1 MKAGRV
7 SSILAFTLWVA
18 AAFAVSA
25 QAATVEE
32 LLAGINKLPPKERQK
47 RLEEGAKKEGNLVVY
62 SNQGLDTIQEYAN
75 AFGKKYPFIKVESSR
90 LQGAKGLD
98 RILLENRMGKL
109 PADVVGVDFDN
120 ISELLKTGMHARYDS
135 PEKKN
140 FPSQFWDKDGRWY
153 VVDYTLV
160 VIAYNTNL
168 VKFSE
173 APKGYADLLN
183 TKWKNDISID
193 TEPEQAVFVW
203 LMEWGEEKT
212 VNYMK
217 ALMRNGAVPR
227 RGHTLQVQ
235 LLCSGE
241 TKIAVEV
248 YPPRVLQMK
257 HEKGC
262 PIGMV
267 FPNPTPGSLG
277 SHTGIV
283 KTSKHPHAAAL
294 YIDFMLSED
303 GVVALAK
310 GGGSISARKNAKAGW
325 QEILTALESKRVR
338 TVLIG
343 HEKMAELKDKG
354 YKLME
359 DIIIRKQI
367 R

>member
-1 MKAGRV
+1 MKIVKTAGML
-7 SSILAFTLWVA
+7 LAVGWLAMIFSTPA
-18 AAFAVSA
+18 R
-25 QAATVEE
+25 AATVDEI
-32 LLAGINKLPPKERQK
+32 LAGINKLPAKERQR
-47 RLEEGAKKEGNLVVY
+47 RLEEAAKKEGGLVVY
-62 SNQGLDTIQEYAN
+62 SNQGLETIREYAT
-75 AFGKKYPFIKVESSR
+75 AFGKKYPFIKVEPSR

-98 RILLENRMGKL
+98 RILLEHRMGKL

-120 ISELLKTGMHARYDS
+120 IGELLKVGIHARYDS

-140 FPSQFWDKDGRWY
+140 YPSQFWDKGGRWY
-153 VVDYTLV
+153 AAEYTLV

-168 VKFSE
+168 VKPSE

-183 TKWKNDISID
+183 PKWKNDISID
-193 TEPEQAVFVW
+193 TEPEQAVFAW
-203 LMEWGEEKT
+203 LLEWGEQKT
-212 VNYMK
+212 AEYMK
-217 ALMRNGAVPR
+217 ALMRNGTVPR

-262 PIGMV
+262 PIDMV

-277 SHTGIV
+277 SHTGIA
-283 KTSKHPHAAAL
+283 KSAKHPHAAAL
-294 YIDFMLSED
+294 YVDFMLSED
-303 GVVALAK
+303 GVAALVK
-310 GGGSISARKNAKAGW
+310 GGGTIPARKGAKVGW
-325 QEILTALESKRVR
+325 EEISTLEEKGVR
-338 TVLIG
+338 MILIG

-354 YKLME
+354 YKLMDE
-359 DIIIRKQI
+359 IIVRKQT